1 MDDFGSAGSSAYDS
15 DILGRLVVVADEVM
29 DVTAVRRM
37 PSTPESLAAAYPF
50 RAALEI
56 RGRLRVSAD
65 RAYDTVSWQF
75 RQLGYIALFRRSADG
90 DLVLAAPG
98 SLSLP
103 AERRWIPAVLFL
115 ATLLSMLWT
124 GALGEQVP
132 GEGFNLLAG
141 WPFAVSLLGIL
152 AAHEMGHYVVARRVG
167 IPASLPYF
175 IPLPL
180 SILGTMGAV
189 MRLQAPPRNRRALLA
204 LGAAGP
210 LAGLVVA
217 IPVLIIGLM
226 MSRVQP
232 VPVGEG
238 FFQEGNSLLY
248 LGIKYLL
255 FGRILPSGGEDVF
268 LHPVALA
275 GWAGLF
281 VTALNLI
288 PAGQLDGGHVLYAL
302 IGAQAKKVTW
312 AIIVVLLGLS
322 FLWPG
327 WILWVGLT
335 YIFGRVHAVPFDDI
349 TSPTR
354 AEKLLA
360 VLLLLVGALV
370 FVPIPMVVG

>member
-1 MDDFGSAGSSAYDS
+1 
-15 DILGRLVVVADEVM
+15 
-29 DVTAVRRM
+29 
-37 PSTPESLAAAYPF
+37 
-50 RAALEI
+50 
-56 RGRLRVSAD
+56 
-65 RAYDTVSWQF
+65 
-75 RQLGYIALFRRSADG
+75 
-90 DLVLAAPG
+90 
-98 SLSLP
+98 
-103 AERRWIPAVLFL
+103 
-115 ATLLSMLWT
+115 
-124 GALGEQVP
+124 
-132 GEGFNLLAG
+132 
-141 WPFAVSLLGIL
+141 
-152 AAHEMGHYVVARRVG
+152 
-167 IPASLPYF
+167 
-175 IPLPL
+175 
-180 SILGTMGAV
+180 

-217 IPVLIIGLM
+217 IPVLVIGLM

-232 VPVGEG
+232 LPIGEG

-302 IGAQAKKVTW
+302 IGEQAKKVTW
-312 AIIVVLLGLS
+312 GIIVVLLGLS

-335 YIFGRVHAVPFDDI
+335 YIFGRVHAIPFDDI
-349 TSPTR
+349 TSPTQG
-354 AEKLLA
+354 EKLVA
-360 VLLLLVGALV
+360 ILLLVVGAVV